1 MLNNDLIA
9 KKMSEKK
16 LNDAQICRK
25 LGVSR
30 GHITKILQNKII
42 DPRFS
47 LVCGLA
53 DYLEI
58 DLEDIRRKGD

>member
-1 MLNNDLIA
+1 
-9 KKMSEKK
+9 MSEKK

>member
-9 KKMSEKK
+9 KKMREKN

-25 LGVSR
+25 LGISR
-30 GHITKILQNKII
+30 GHITKILQSKII

-47 LVCGLA
+47 LVCELA

-58 DLEDIRRKGD
+58 NLDDIRGKGD